1 MIMKT
6 MYSPVYHPS
15 GFMATDALRHMLPE
29 CMSCHR
35 TTVVITTTA
44 HCFHDS

>member
-1 MIMKT
+1 MKT
-6 MYSPVYHPS
+6 MCSPVYHHS
-15 GFMATDALRHMLPE
+15 GFVAIDALGHMLPE

-35 TTVVITTTA
+35 TTVVITRSA